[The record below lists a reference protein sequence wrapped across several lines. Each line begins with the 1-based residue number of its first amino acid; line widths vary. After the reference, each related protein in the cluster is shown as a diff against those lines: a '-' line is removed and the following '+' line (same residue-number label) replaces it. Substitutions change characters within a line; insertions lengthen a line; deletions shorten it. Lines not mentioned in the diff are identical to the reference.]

1 MSINETL
8 SQKLYS
14 QCLRVAVETNRISK
28 NRKKDTFKTDS
39 DNNQQIGS
47 SIQNDSVNES

>member
-28 NRKKDTFKTDS
+28 NRKKDTFKTAS
-39 DNNQQIGS
+39 DNNLQIDS